1 MEDLKNKNYVAFM
14 SIDYEDGDASTF
26 NGIEISYGS
35 KNKNFNSGD
44 PLIDWYDYCKFIY
57 EGSALDD
64 GIGSIAH
71 SSSVDH
77 WFMDTDEY
85 VEKFL
90 KFVEE
95 KHHYEFMTKDELSK
109 LTLSDMKGKL
119 RCVIH
124 KDMKS
129 FQELKNYYKTNKK

>member
-1 MEDLKNKNYVAFM
+1 MEDIKNKNHVAFM
-14 SIDYEDGDASTF
+14 TIYYEDGNASNY

-35 KNKNFNSGD
+35 KNKIFNSGD

-57 EGSALDD
+57 EGGALED
-64 GIGSIAH
+64 GIGSIGC
-71 SSSVDH
+71 SSSIDH

-85 VEKFL
+85 IEKYL
-90 KFVEE
+90 KLVDGT
-95 KHHYEFMTKDELSK
+95 HYEFMTKEDLDKLSISELK
-109 LTLSDMKGKL
+109 RKL

-129 FQELKNYYKTNKK
+129 FQELKDYYHLNKK